1 MMSALDDN
9 PPQSRGGDPYWRFPV
24 KKFRL
29 FTPGPCAVPEE
40 VLLEMSRPF
49 HHHRTDW
56 FKGYMKAATEKLQ
69 QVLCTKNEVLIL
81 TGSGTATAEA
91 AIVGIH
97 GPGSKLLTIE
107 AGKFGER
114 WGEIAQQFGIPVTRH
129 KVEWG
134 DAATPEQVASLLKA
148 DAAITSVMLV
158 HSETSTATKCDLLG
172 IAKVCTQA
180 GKMVIADC
188 ITSAGAMPLK
198 PDEWG
203 VDVVITGS
211 QKALMLPPGLG
222 FLSLSAKAAGAIEA
236 NKSQHAYYL
245 NLNKARK
252 SAAESDTPF
261 TPAHLLVR
269 GLVKA
274 LDILLEEGMEKVWK
288 RVASMAAATRA
299 AGEAIGLPTFSKMP
313 SDSVTALK
321 PPAGIT
327 VKDIRNDLEERFGIE
342 SAGGQDALKGKIFRL
357 GHMGYVD
364 EMDTLLAIG
373 AIEQVL
379 YKRGHKFNLGA
390 GVTAAQKVFAERS

>member
-1 MMSALDDN
+1 M
-9 PPQSRGGDPYWRFPV
+9 

-56 FKGYMKAATEKLQ
+56 FKGYMKAAAEKLQ
-69 QVLCTKNEVLIL
+69 QILCTRNDVIII
-81 TGSGTATAEA
+81 TGSGTAAAEA

-97 GPGSKLLTIE
+97 GQGSKLLTIE
-107 AGKFGER
+107 AGKFGQR
-114 WGEIAQQFGIPVTRH
+114 WGEIAQQHGIPVTRH
-129 KVEWG
+129 AVEWG
-134 DAATPEQVASLLKA
+134 EAITPEQLSGLLKA
-148 DAAITSVMLV
+148 DPAITAVMVV
-158 HSETSTATKCDLLG
+158 HSETSTATRVDLQNIG
-172 IAKVCTQA
+172 KVCQA
-180 GKMVIADC
+180 QGKLLLADC

-203 VDVVITGS
+203 VDVAITGS

-222 FLSLSAKAAGAIEA
+222 FLSVSARAWSAIET
-236 NKSQHAYYL
+236 NKNQHAYYL

-252 SAAESDTPF
+252 SAVENDTPF

-274 LDILLEEGMEKVWK
+274 LDLLLEEGLEKIWT
-288 RVASMAAATRA
+288 RVATMAAATRA
-299 AGEAIGLPTFSKMP
+299 AGEAIGLPVFSKFP
-313 SDSVTALK
+313 SDSVTALR

-327 VKDIRNDLEERFGIE
+327 VKDIRNDLEQRFGIE
-342 SAGGQDALKGKIFRL
+342 SAGGQDQLKVKIFRL
-357 GHMGYVD
+357 GHMGFVD

-390 GVTAAQKVFAERS
+390 GVTAAQKVIAERS